1 MKYRLLI
8 LFLTISIT
16 SSAQDVLSL
25 MRLNLSNALVEQAV
39 EDGCFFL
46 SHSYQLCDTMTMQK
60 FGRYGSDIF
69 GNKTGLAIKIKG
81 GYLIP
86 NTVVSPWDFDENY
99 NKYKRKYAP
108 VSYQIKLKSFS
119 DSTAVSVYDG
129 VMPTYQALAGTDFCF
144 VADSTTF
151 DGEGFS
157 LCNTEGEKNGWC
169 IWYISDKVTDSLDS
183 LVTISTISVK
193 FDLTVKSDE
202 NTYEI
207 SAPKTGGKLIGG
219 IFVVP
224 MKSSIGCLTFEL
236 VGIISNTDSKW
247 NIVTPFFEFK
257 SGDELSPVIDDSSSP
272 DEVSPD
278 KKDDNK
284 VEKKKKHSK

>member
-60 FGRYGSDIF
+60 FDRYGSDIF

-157 LCNTEGEKNGWC
+157 PCNTEGEKNGWC
-169 IWYISDKVTDSLDS
+169 IWYISDKVADSLDS

-193 FDLTVKSDE
+193 YDLTVKSDN

-207 SAPKTGGKLIGG
+207 SAPKTDKELIGG

-224 MKSSIGCLTFEL
+224 VKSSIGCLNFEL

-247 NIVTPFFEFK
+247 NMVTPFFEFK
-257 SGDELSPVIDDSSSP
+257 SGDELSPVTDDSSSP

-278 KKDDNK
+278 KKDDSK

>member
-99 NKYKRKYAP
+99 NKYKGKYTP
-108 VSYQIKLKSFS
+108 VSYQIKSKSFS
-119 DSTAVSVYDG
+119 DSTAVNIYDG
-129 VMPTYQALAGTDFCF
+129 VMPTSQALAGTDFCF
-144 VADSTTF
+144 VTDSTTF

-157 LCNTEGEKNGWC
+157 PCNTEGEKNGWC
-169 IWYISDKVTDSLDS
+169 IWYASDKVADNIDS
-183 LVTISTISVK
+183 LVTISNISVK
-193 FDLTVKSDE
+193 YDLTVKS
-202 NTYEI
+202 NNNKYEI
-207 SAPKTGGKLIGG
+207 SAPKTDKELIGG

-224 MKSSIGCLTFEL
+224 VKSSIGCLYFEV
-236 VGIISNTDSKW
+236 VGILSNIESKW
-247 NIVTPFFEFK
+247 NIVTPFLEFK
-257 SGDELSPVIDDSSSP
+257 SGDELSPVTDNSSSP
-272 DEVSPD
+272 DEVSSD

-284 VEKKKKHSK
+284 VEKKKKRSK